1 MTEHS
6 RRGFLKDGGL
16 LAGGVLLGETAALVA
31 HSPARAADQPA
42 QEAPAGDPW
51 DQVPAILARIRPPTF
66 PNRTFDITAY
76 GAKGDGKTEC
86 TAAFR
91 AAVIACHK
99 AGGGRVLVPKGRY
112 RTGAIHLLSNVDLHV
127 STGATIEFLTDPKK
141 YLPVVMTRWEGTE
154 CFNYSAFIYAY
165 GQTNVSISGT
175 GTLDG
180 RATSGNWSSWGGGGA
195 DMERL
200 RQQGDDGVPVA
211 QRRYGDGHKLR
222 PNMIQ
227 FYRCRNVIVTDVTL
241 RNPAMWTL
249 HPVLCTNVTL
259 RNVTVHSTNS
269 QGDGSDPEAC
279 TDVHIVDCRFNSN
292 DDCVALKAGR
302 DADGR
307 RVGVSTANVVIQR
320 CTFSGRWGGVT
331 IGSEMSGGVRNVF
344 AEDCEINAPDFPGRY
359 PVKYA
364 LYVKTNKKRGGTIE
378 NIHLRRFT
386 GYNLERDVVWCTL
399 NYNNQAGDVTPVV
412 QNLTLDDF
420 RISGA
425 LAVLNLDGRDDAHI
439 RNLHLRNSVF
449 TAIQGPDTLRF
460 AHDVRLTNVT

>member
-1 MTEHS
+1 MTAEHS
-6 RRGFLKDGGL
+6 RRSFLKAGGL
-16 LAGGVLLGETAALVA
+16 LAGGALVGTAAAALPAVA
-31 HSPARAADQPA
+31 SPQAA
-42 QEAPAGDPW
+42 DPW

-66 PNRTFDITAY
+66 PNRTFDITSY
-76 GAKGDGKTEC
+76 GAKGDAKTEC

-91 AAVIACHK
+91 AAILACHK
-99 AGGGRVLVPKGRY
+99 TGGGRVLVPKGRW

-127 STGATIEFLTDPKK
+127 TAGATIEFLTDPAK

-154 CFNYSAFIYAY
+154 CFNYSSFIYAY
-165 GQTNVSISGT
+165 GQTNISVSGSGT
-175 GTLDG
+175 IDG
-180 RATSGNWSSWGGGGA
+180 RATSGSWSSWGGGGA

-200 RQQGDDGVPVA
+200 RKEGDDGVPVA
-211 QRRYGDGHKLR
+211 QRRYGEGHKLR
-222 PNMIQ
+222 PNLIQ
-227 FYRCRNVIVTDVTL
+227 FYRCRNVIIADVTL
-241 RNPAMWTL
+241 RNPAMWTI

-279 TDVHIVDCRFNSN
+279 TDVHIVGCRFDSN

-302 DADGR
+302 DADGH
-307 RVGVSTANVVIQR
+307 RVGVPTSNVVIQR
-320 CTFSGRWGGVT
+320 CKFSGRWGGVT

-364 LYVKTNKKRGGTIE
+364 LYVKTNRKRGGTID

-386 GYNLERDVVWCTL
+386 GRNLERDVVWITL
-399 NYNNQAGDVTPVV
+399 NYNNQAGDRTPVV
-412 QNLTLDDF
+412 QNFTLHDF

-425 LAVLNLDGRDDAHI
+425 RALLNLDGRADAHI
-439 RNLHLRNSVF
+439 QNLAVTDSVF
-449 TAIQGPDTLRF
+449 TAIRGADTRTF
-460 AHDVRLTNVT
+460 ADNVTLTNVTVNGQPV

>member
-1 MTEHS
+1 MTT
-6 RRGFLKDGGL
+6 RRDVLKAGGM
-16 LAGGVLLGETAALVA
+16 LAGGVLLGNGVLLGSTPA
-31 HSPARAADQPA
+31 HAEPA
-42 QEAPAGDPW
+42 DPW
-51 DQVPAILARIRPPTF
+51 DQVPLILARIRPPTF
-66 PNRTFDITAY
+66 PDRTFDITDY
-76 GAKGDGKTEC
+76 GAKGDAKTEC
-86 TAAFR
+86 TEAFR
-91 AAVIACHK
+91 AAILACHK
-99 AGGGRVLVPKGRY
+99 TGGGRVLVPKGRW

-127 STGATIEFLTDPKK
+127 TGGATIEFLTDPKK
-141 YLPVVMTRWEGTE
+141 YLPVVFTRWEGTE
-154 CFNYSAFIYAY
+154 CFNYSSFIYAY

-175 GTLDG
+175 GTIDG
-180 RATSGNWSSWGGGGA
+180 RATSGSWSSWGGGGA

-269 QGDGSDPEAC
+269 QGDGSDLEAC
-279 TDVHIVDCRFNSN
+279 TDVHVVGCRFNSN

-302 DADGR
+302 DADGH
-307 RVGVSTANVVIQR
+307 RVGVPTSNVVIQR
-320 CTFSGRWGGVT
+320 CKFSGRWGGVT

-364 LYVKTNKKRGGTIE
+364 LYIKTNRKRGGVID
-378 NIHLRRFT
+378 NVHLRRFT

-399 NYNNQAGDVTPVV
+399 NYNNQAGTLSPVV
-412 QNLTLDDF
+412 QNITLDDF

-425 LAVLNLDGRDDAHI
+425 RAVLNLDGRADSTL
-439 RNLHLRNSVF
+439 RNLHLSDSVF
-449 TAIQGPDTLRF
+449 TGIAGADTRNF
-460 AHDVRLTNVT
+460 AENVTLSNVTVNGRPV